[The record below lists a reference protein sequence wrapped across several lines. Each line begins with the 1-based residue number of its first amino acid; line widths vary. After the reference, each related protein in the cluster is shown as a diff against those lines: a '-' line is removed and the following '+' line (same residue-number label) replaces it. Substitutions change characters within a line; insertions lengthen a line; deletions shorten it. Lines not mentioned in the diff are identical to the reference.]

1 MSIDADGKTIATTE
15 NGFVENPED
24 WTAPVAK
31 AMTQAPGYPNQ
42 R

>member
-1 MSIDADGKTIATTE
+1 MSIDADGRTMATTE
-15 NGFVENPED
+15 NGFLENPED
-24 WTAPVAK
+24 WTEPVGK